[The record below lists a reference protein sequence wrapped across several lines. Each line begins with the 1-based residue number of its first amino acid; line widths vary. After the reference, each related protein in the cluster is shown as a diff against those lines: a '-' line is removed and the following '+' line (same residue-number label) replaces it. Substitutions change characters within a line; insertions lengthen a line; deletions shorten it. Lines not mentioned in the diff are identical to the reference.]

1 MRAEQGELE
10 LELEGQERRGPRVGL
25 GDGSVQ
31 RILHD
36 SSEQSRTRA
45 CLESPRGGCLK
56 NLPPNLNL

>member
-31 RILHD
+31 RIHMTAR
-36 SSEQSRTRA
+36 SCREHG
-45 CLESPRGGCLK
+45 PV
-56 NLPPNLNL
+56 